1 MLSERRKVI
10 DMSTKNNNLV
20 PNTLTKMTIDG
31 KECLVAIAEI
41 FDTPRE
47 KSGTSKKTGNDYKFY
62 ELVEGMYT
70 GAEFAGH
77 DGEWT
82 VQFQVTQWPKREVVT
97 L

>member
-1 MLSERRKVI
+1 
-10 DMSTKNNNLV
+10 MSTNNNPVPSTLTKKERLA

-77 DGEWT
+77 NGEWT

>member
-1 MLSERRKVI
+1 MPAK
-10 DMSTKNNNLV
+10 TNNLV
-20 PNTLTKMTIDG
+20 PNTLTKMNIDG
-31 KECLVAIAEI
+31 KECLVAVSEI

-47 KSGTSKKTGNDYKFY
+47 KSGVSKKTGNEYKFY
-62 ELVEGMYT
+62 ELVEGMYKSAAFT
-70 GAEFAGH
+70 GH

>member
-31 KECLVAIAEI
+31 KECLVAIAEM

-47 KSGTSKKTGNDYKFY
+47 KFY